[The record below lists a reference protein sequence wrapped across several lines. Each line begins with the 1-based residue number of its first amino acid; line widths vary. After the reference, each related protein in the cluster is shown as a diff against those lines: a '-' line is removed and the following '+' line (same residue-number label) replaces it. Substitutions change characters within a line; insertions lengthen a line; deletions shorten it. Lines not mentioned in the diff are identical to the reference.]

1 MAPVT
6 EASDSSTDTGSL
18 TYALEGEQSS
28 RANEGEPLR
37 ERDERGDKIR
47 DSSRSGGG
55 GWRLWRWVYTYTQS
69 GRACACTVGQVACP
83 STACVRGEVTC

>member
-1 MAPVT
+1 MARQRGHRAPVT

-37 ERDERGDKIR
+37 ERDERRDKIR
-47 DSSRSGGG
+47 DGSRSRGGSCGGG
-55 GWRLWRWVYTYTQS
+55 YIHIPNRVEPVLAPW
-69 GRACACTVGQVACP
+69 AK
-83 STACVRGEVTC
+83 

>member
-55 GWRLWRWVYTYTQS
+55 GGGCGGGYIHIPNRVEPVLAPWAR
-69 GRACACTVGQVACP
+69 
-83 STACVRGEVTC
+83 